1 MNRRNSGNND
11 GWEVSKINDSHQ
23 VIENTRH
30 DTSGKKKK
38 AYTQE
43 KEYSTGKG
51 GYYLIM
57 QVCMW
62 CIPQRFNEN
71 QSGF

>member
-38 AYTQE
+38 GIHSREGIFHRKRGILPNYASMYVVH
-43 KEYSTGKG
+43 STK
-51 GYYLIM
+51 
-57 QVCMW
+57 V
-62 CIPQRFNEN
+62 
-71 QSGF
+71 